1 MLPSPAQTVPPAT
14 DPPAAA
20 QQHAPSAPELA
31 DPLAD
36 PATAPVTPASGQHKP
51 RHAPGDPFEN
61 VNRYTYRQQM
71 KFDRAVIRPAAL
83 GYKHVVPGPVRR
95 GLRHF
100 FTNLKEPA
108 IFINYL
114 LQLKPGKA
122 AETATR
128 FLFNSTL
135 GLGGFFDVAR
145 EPNINLPHRPNGFGD
160 TLGFYGVK
168 PGPYIFLPL
177 LGPTTLR
184 DMVGGGAESLVLPK
198 LSVSPFDTPEYQVTR
213 GVTEGLDTRAQ
224 ADEDLRALLRDAVD
238 PYATFRSAFLQNRAG
253 EIEALHGHKP
263 AVAAGTA
270 EELSDPLADPAGGGV
285 LPARPAPAA
294 GAPTPPA
301 PASAPKS
308 DPGTPELADPL
319 ADPATQP

>member
-1 MLPSPAQTVPPAT
+1 
-14 DPPAAA
+14 
-20 QQHAPSAPELA
+20 
-31 DPLAD
+31 
-36 PATAPVTPASGQHKP
+36 
-51 RHAPGDPFEN
+51 
-61 VNRYTYRQQM
+61 M

-108 IFINYL
+108 IFVNYL

-135 GLGGFFDVAR
+135 GLGGFLDVAR
-145 EPNINLPHRPNGFGD
+145 EPNVNLPHRPNGFGD
-160 TLGFYGVK
+160 TLGYYGVK

-184 DMVGGGAESLVLPK
+184 DLVGGGAEAVVLPK

-238 PYATFRSAFLQNRAG
+238 PYATFRSAFLQDRAG
-253 EIEALHGHKP
+253 EIQALHGRK
-263 AVAAGTA
+263 AAATAPA
-270 EELSDPLADPAGGGV
+270 EELGDPLADPAGGG
-285 LPARPAPAA
+285 ATPAPAA
-294 GAPTPPA
+294 PPA
-301 PASAPKS
+301 AKPSTA
-308 DPGTPELADPL
+308 PELDDPL
-319 ADPATQP
+319 VDPAGPK